1 MRIKRIDLT
10 FTALLIP
17 LDTLGLFGAALTAY
31 ALRFSRFITDVRP
44 IIQDVPFSVYLSRT
58 TIFVAIWILFFALAG
73 LYATS
78 PRKAWN
84 ELGRIILA
92 CGAGTILV
100 IATVFFRREIPASR
114 FIVLAVFGFSILF
127 VWFGRL
133 VLRVIRHALL
143 AAGVGHR
150 LCVVIG
156 TSRAADDLVRTYK
169 THPILGVTV
178 VKHFETWDDA
188 TRRTIKKWQEKDRLD
203 SILLADPNVPKDRAL
218 DLIAFSEEEH
228 LTFMYLAD
236 LFAATFTNIRVST
249 DTGVPVIEV
258 KRTPLDGW
266 GRIAKRACDILISA
280 LLLLLTS
287 PITLLAHFALALEDG
302 IPVIFQNLRVGER
315 GTLFKTYKLRT
326 MWRKFSI
333 GPQFTGRSQ
342 TNLELE
348 QRLIKERGIKKGPV
362 YKIANDP
369 RVTPVGRFL
378 RRWSIDELPQLWNVL
393 RGDISLVGPR
403 PHQPREVEKYEP
415 RQRRVLA
422 VRPGI
427 TGMAQISG
435 RSDLA
440 FEEEARLDM
449 WYIEHWSLTLDLYIL
464 LKTPFVVLQRTGV
477 Y

>member
-1 MRIKRIDLT
+1 
-10 FTALLIP
+10 
-17 LDTLGLFGAALTAY
+17 
-31 ALRFSRFITDVRP
+31 
-44 IIQDVPFSVYLSRT
+44 
-58 TIFVAIWILFFALAG
+58 
-73 LYATS
+73 
-78 PRKAWN
+78 
-84 ELGRIILA
+84 
-92 CGAGTILV
+92 
-100 IATVFFRREIPASR
+100 
-114 FIVLAVFGFSILF
+114 
-127 VWFGRL
+127 
-133 VLRVIRHALL
+133 
-143 AAGVGHR
+143 
-150 LCVVIG
+150 
-156 TSRAADDLVRTYK
+156 
-169 THPILGVTV
+169 
-178 VKHFETWDDA
+178 
-188 TRRTIKKWQEKDRLD
+188 
-203 SILLADPNVPKDRAL
+203 
-218 DLIAFSEEEH
+218 EH

-302 IPVIFQNLRVGER
+302 IPIIFQNLRVGER

-393 RGDISLVGPR
+393 RGDMSLVGPR